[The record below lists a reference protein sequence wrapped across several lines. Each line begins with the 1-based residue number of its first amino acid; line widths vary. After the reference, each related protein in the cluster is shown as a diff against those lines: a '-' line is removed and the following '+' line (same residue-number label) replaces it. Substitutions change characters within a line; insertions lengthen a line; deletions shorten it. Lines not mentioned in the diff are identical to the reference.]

1 MFERPRGTRD
11 FGPREMAERRKLER
25 ILRRTFESY
34 GYHEVMT
41 PTFEHSE
48 LFVERSG
55 PGILDEMYN
64 FKDKGGRELALRPEL
79 TAPVM
84 RFYTQ
89 DMQREPKP
97 LKLYYFGPAFRYER
111 PQKGRY
117 REFWQM
123 GLELVGAS
131 TPEATAEMMSVA
143 YDSMKNAGL
152 KNFRLRIG
160 DVRILKHFLDSIGK
174 NDRDVMRAI
183 DKRDENALPSE
194 ILNFI
199 SLDDAGALDG
209 YGPEEEVEH
218 YRAVLDI
225 LDAAGVEYVM
235 DLGIARGLDYYTG
248 VVFEIEAPELGAEKQ
263 ICGGGEYRL
272 AELFGASPVASSG
285 FAIGFDRT
293 LLALKKEGFKADLPR
308 PDAYVIGTGKTV
320 KEAFSLS
327 RSLRNAGYLVEME
340 LTGKGIGKA
349 LKKAASTGSK
359 TAIIV
364 GENEVESGRYTV
376 KLLSTGEQREI
387 DMEGLISLL
396 GPPNHE
402 CD

>member
-11 FGPREMAERRKLER
+11 FGPKEMAERRKLER
-25 ILRRTFESY
+25 VLRRTFESY

-41 PTFEHSE
+41 PTFEHAE

-55 PGILDEMYN
+55 HGILEEMYV

-89 DMQREPKP
+89 DMQRLPKP

-123 GLELVGAS
+123 GLELIGAD
-131 TPEATAEMMSVA
+131 TPEATAEMISVA
-143 YDSMKNAGL
+143 YHSMKNSGL

-160 DVRILKHFLDSIGK
+160 DVKILKHFLDGIGK
-174 NDRDVMRAI
+174 NDRDTMRAI
-183 DKRDENALPSE
+183 DKRDEGLPEE
-194 ILNFI
+194 IMGFI
-199 SLDDAGALDG
+199 SIEDPEELER
-209 YGPEEEVEH
+209 YGPKEEVEH
-218 YRAVLDI
+218 YKKVLELLSSAD
-225 LDAAGVEYVM
+225 VEYVP

-272 AELFGASPVASSG
+272 AELFGARPVATSG

-293 LLALKKEGFKADLPR
+293 LLALKKEGFEAEPSG
-308 PDAYVIGTGKTV
+308 PDVYVIGTEGTV
-320 KEAFSLS
+320 KNAFSLAEK
-327 RSLRNAGYLVEME
+327 LRQAGYVVEIE
-340 LTGKGIGKA
+340 LTGKSIGKA
-349 LKKAASTGSK
+349 LKKAASLGSRI
-359 TAIIV
+359 ALIL
-364 GENEVESGRYTV
+364 GEDELMSGKYTV
-376 KLLSTGEQREI
+376 KELSSGEQKKLDLDGMI
-387 DMEGLISLL
+387 GFL
-396 GPPNHE
+396 GPASHE